1 MFSRDIE
8 SKILENIENDKII
21 LVLWARQVGKTTVLK
36 KIRKEI
42 EEKWG
47 ETFFFNLERGEFL
60 ESFDKSPSNLF
71 DFIGKT
77 TGKKYIFIDEVQ
89 YLKNPTNF
97 LKYLFDEY
105 KWDIKLIVSGSSSFY
120 IDKNFKDS
128 LAGRK
133 VLLEMYPL
141 NFYEFLHFRG
151 YDNFVQILQ
160 KWTEQMSLLYKKDI
174 FSLYHEFMVYGGY
187 PDVVLAPTLQ
197 KKKEYLEEL
206 ALSYIKKDIFEAKIE
221 YQEKYFFLLK
231 ILANQIGN
239 LLNLHE
245 IANTINLSVSTVENY
260 VYIMRKSYHIVTIK
274 PFFSNMRKE
283 LTKMPKVYFYD
294 TGLRNY
300 FINNFESFDERLDKW
315 ALLENLVFKNLTRE
329 YRVDDIRFWRTQNK
343 NEVDFIVGEKHAIEV
358 KANIQSFDPRKYALF
373 VQNYP
378 DIPLECV
385 DLEKSLN
392 ILNLK
397 NS

>member
-8 SKILENIENDKII
+8 SKILENLESDKII

-36 KIRKEI
+36 KISKEI
-42 EEKWG
+42 EWKWG
-47 ETFFFNLERGEFL
+47 EIFFFNLERGEFL
-60 ESFDKSPSNLF
+60 ESFNQDPSNLF

-77 TGKKYIFIDEVQ
+77 ESKKYVFIDEIQ

-97 LKYLFDEY
+97 LKYLYDEY
-105 KWDIKLIVSGSSSFY
+105 KWQIKLIVSGSSSFY

-133 VLLEMYPL
+133 VLLEMYTL

-151 YDNFVQILQ
+151 HNNFVQILQ
-160 KWTEQMSLLYKKDI
+160 KWIANMPLVHKKDI
-174 FSLYHEFMVYGGY
+174 LSLYHEFMVYGGY
-187 PDVVLAPTLQ
+187 PDVVLALTLQ
-197 KKKEYLEEL
+197 KKKECLEEL

-260 VYIMRKSYHIVTIK
+260 IYIMRKSYHIATIK
-274 PFFSNMRKE
+274 PFFSNARKE

-315 ALLENLVFKNLTRE
+315 ALLENLIFKNLTKTHKT
-329 YRVDDIRFWRTQNK
+329 DDIRFWRTQNK
-343 NEVDFIVGEKHAIEV
+343 NEVDFIVNDKNAIEV
-358 KANIQSFDPRKYALF
+358 KANMQSFDPRKYALF
-373 VQNYP
+373 VQSYP
-378 DIPLECV
+378 NIPLKCIDFEV
-385 DLEKSLN
+385 SLD
-392 ILNLK
+392 ILN
-397 NS
+397 SSI